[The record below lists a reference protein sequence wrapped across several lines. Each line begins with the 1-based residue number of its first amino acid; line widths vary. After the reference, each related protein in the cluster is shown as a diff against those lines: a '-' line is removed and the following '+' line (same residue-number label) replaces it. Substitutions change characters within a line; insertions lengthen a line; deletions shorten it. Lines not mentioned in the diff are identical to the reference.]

1 MTAPLILCV
10 EDEPSLRDDIAFELH
25 EAGYIVSA
33 AGDVRE
39 ALAYLERQRPDL
51 ILCDILMPGM
61 DGKRFMSHLRQ
72 TRHDLDDVPF
82 VFLTALASRQQ
93 VIDGRMAGADDYVT
107 KPIDYD
113 LLRATVEARLNR
125 MQRLRAIP
133 GDRSGLAALDRLA
146 LGVVLLDANGGVVH
160 VNPMAQS
167 LSDAAG
173 ISLSGRIT
181 ASGEDGRKLSAL
193 ISGLAPGKGMAPTGL
208 RLDDGCHLM
217 VIGMSLPAHSHHD
230 EAVAM
235 LILSGTGSK
244 PPIDTA
250 TLGQLFS
257 LTPMEAQ
264 VACLLAEGLRRSQ
277 ISDRLA
283 ISGTTVAFHLRN
295 IFSKTGV
302 QRQAGLVA
310 LILSVP
316 PTQCCGCE
324 DFAPPVPDCGSPRPS
339 PRRQ

>member
-1 MTAPLILCV
+1 
-10 EDEPSLRDDIAFELH
+10 
-25 EAGYIVSA
+25 
-33 AGDVRE
+33 
-39 ALAYLERQRPDL
+39 
-51 ILCDILMPGM
+51 M
-61 DGKRFMSHLRQ
+61 DGKRFMSHLRR
-72 TRHDLDDVPF
+72 TRPDLDDVPF
-82 VFLTALASRQQ
+82 VFLTALSSRQQ

-125 MQRLRAIP
+125 MQRLRAMP

-160 VNPMAQS
+160 ANPLAQS
-167 LSDAAG
+167 LSGAAG
-173 ISLSGRIT
+173 ISLSGRFA
-181 ASGEDGRKLSAL
+181 ASGENGRKLSAL
-193 ISGLAPGKGMAPTGL
+193 IAGLAPGKGMAPTGL
-208 RLDDGCHLM
+208 RLDDGCQLM
-217 VIGMSLPAHSHHD
+217 IIGMSLPAHSHHD

-235 LILSGTGSK
+235 LILSGTDSK
-244 PPIDTA
+244 PPMDTA
-250 TLGQLFS
+250 TLGQLFG

-277 ISDRLA
+277 IADRLA

-302 QRQAGLVA
+302 QRQAELVA

-316 PTQCCGCE
+316 LAQ
-324 DFAPPVPDCGSPRPS
+324 PVT
-339 PRRQ
+339 

>member
-33 AGDVRE
+33 AGDARE
-39 ALAYLERQRPDL
+39 ALACLERQRPDL

-61 DGKRFMSHLRQ
+61 DGKRFMSYLRQ
-72 TRHDLDDVPF
+72 TRPDLDDVPF
-82 VFLTALASRQQ
+82 VFLTALSSRQQ

-125 MQRLRAIP
+125 MQRLRAMP

-160 VNPMAQS
+160 ANPLAQN
-167 LSDAAG
+167 LSGAAG
-173 ISLSGRIT
+173 ISLSGRFA
-181 ASGEDGRKLSAL
+181 ASGENGRKLSAL
-193 ISGLAPGKGMAPTGL
+193 IAGLAPGKGMAPTGL
-208 RLDDGCHLM
+208 RLDDGCQLM
-217 VIGMSLPAHSHHD
+217 IIGMSLPAHSHHD

-235 LILSGTGSK
+235 LILSGTDSK
-244 PPIDTA
+244 PPMDTA
-250 TLGQLFS
+250 TLGQLFG

-277 ISDRLA
+277 IADRLA

-302 QRQAGLVA
+302 QRQAELVA

-316 PTQCCGCE
+316 LAQRC
-324 DFAPPVPDCGSPRPS
+324 DM
-339 PRRQ
+339 